1 MWNDNQPSDHM
12 GKRLEIWLIDSGMGV
27 LNDGS
32 GTRINRGTGN
42 LSAPDVSIMHQSCLA
57 RADWWVGP
65 HLGSDHFP
73 VMIRVELDVLC
84 LKGVKPEP
92 RRNWKAADMMGFREE
107 VESAVT
113 SIADLLHGAPLPLRV
128 RTLVGIL
135 AEADRRHIPR
145 VHIRTQ
151 QKIWLTREVR
161 EAIKRRNSLRRQIST
176 RREEWI
182 EACRTANRLACEA
195 KRRKWEEF
203 IESLDFNSDTSR
215 A

>member
-1 MWNDNQPSDHM
+1 
-12 GKRLEIWLIDSGMGV
+12 
-27 LNDGS
+27 
-32 GTRINRGTGN
+32 
-42 LSAPDVSIMHQSCLA
+42 
-57 RADWWVGP
+57 
-65 HLGSDHFP
+65 
-73 VMIRVELDVLC
+73 MIRVELDVLC
-84 LKGVKPEP
+84 LKGVKPES

-113 SIADLLHGAPLPLRV
+113 GIADLLHGAPLPLRV

-161 EAIKRRNSLRRQIST
+161 EAIKRRNSLRRQVST